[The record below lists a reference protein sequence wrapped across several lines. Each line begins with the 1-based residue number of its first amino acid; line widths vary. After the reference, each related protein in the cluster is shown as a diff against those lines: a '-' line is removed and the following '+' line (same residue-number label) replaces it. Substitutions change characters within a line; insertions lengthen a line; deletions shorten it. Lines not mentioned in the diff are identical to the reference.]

1 MADIISKD
9 PISNEYVDRVIK
21 ANEILDENSAN
32 TQGVQLR
39 QLVKDLRDRLE
50 TEVEKSNAAI
60 TGKVDA
66 VAGKG
71 LSTLDFTQAD
81 KDTIDNFNN
90 WSDDIASKNYVDLKI
105 EPLQSSIDNLN
116 TTTNGI
122 VKLLDAPFGK
132 LFNNQSVNEFAYL
145 RYEGSNGAQAY
156 QINIP
161 AEFYSDLNGKG
172 FIRLKFFLKI
182 VPKEN
187 GIVNVKTNFF
197 GNGARGFGIVSETM
211 LAFQEKEYLMELLVK
226 RGIDGTEIFVLRN
239 GQQILD
245 QHSMTDDGTVEIEWE
260 DFPKRIDYMM
270 FSTSAG
276 TGRADVT
283 ISGLTVEIAS
293 LTN

>member
-105 EPLQSSIDNLN
+105 APLQSSIDNLN

-145 RYEGSNGAQAY
+145 RYEGPNGAQAY

>member
-9 PISNEYVDRVIK
+9 PISDGYVDQVIK

-39 QLVKDLRDRLE
+39 KLVKDLRDRLE
-50 TEVEKSNAAI
+50 TEVDKSNAAI
-60 TGKVDA
+60 AGKVDT

-81 KDTIDNFNN
+81 KDTVDNFNN
-90 WSDDIASKNYVDLKI
+90 WSEDVASRDYVDAKVA
-105 EPLQSSIDNLN
+105 PLQSSIDNLN
-116 TTTNGI
+116 SGANGI

-132 LFNNQSVNEFAYL
+132 LFNNHSTNEFAYL
-145 RYEGSNGAQAY
+145 RNEGPNGAQAY

-161 AEFYSDLNGKG
+161 AEFYSDVNGKG
-172 FIRLKFFLKI
+172 FIRLKFLLKI

-187 GIVNVKTNFF
+187 GIVNVKANFF
-197 GNGARGFGIVSETM
+197 GNGARGFGIVSEMM
-211 LAFQEKEYLMELLVK
+211 LAFQEKEYLVELLVK
-226 RGIDGTEIFVLRN
+226 RGIDGTEIFVLRD
-239 GQQILD
+239 GQQISD
-245 QHSMTDDGTVEIEWE
+245 QHSRTDDGTVEIEWE

-276 TGRADVT
+276 TGRADAT

-293 LTN
+293 LTS